1 MLNSILRIRNLNI
14 YILYIHF
21 SIFYWL
27 NINCSCLMHNYVV
40 NWVYVNIYDIYKCLN
55 MNFSITS
62 VLSLKVIDKLF
73 KLYNFLHGS
82 SALFSD
88 LQLDYSLTDE
98 FCKNHFLVG
107 LLLREVGN
115 ALQEFREV
123 RQIAISV
130 LKNLMIK
137 HSFDDRYASRV
148 SVFLC

>member
-1 MLNSILRIRNLNI
+1 MYI
-14 YILYIHF
+14 YIFFSICLYF

-55 MNFSITS
+55 MNLSIIFVFS
-62 VLSLKVIDKLF
+62 LRLIDILF
-73 KLYNFLHGS
+73 KLYNSLHGI

-148 SVFLC
+148 SIFLC